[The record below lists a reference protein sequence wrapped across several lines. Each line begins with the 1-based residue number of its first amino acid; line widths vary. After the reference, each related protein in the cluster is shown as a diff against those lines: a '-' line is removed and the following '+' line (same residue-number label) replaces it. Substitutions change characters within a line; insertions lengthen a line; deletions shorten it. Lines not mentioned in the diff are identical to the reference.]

1 MLVNICSSSFAFDW
15 RGIFR
20 LATIRL
26 GILALLIF
34 YLFAPYAVSD
44 VSGHGDSTLIYQ
56 GPAGPYRLSLRILPA
71 PPRVGTVH
79 FTVSGLDSNLR
90 SLESDPRI
98 MIVAINSSGEPVYQS
113 PAIRDPADPAIYE
126 GNIIFRDV
134 GAWSISVTV
143 YTEENGEGS
152 VIVPMQISAPA
163 IEPGREG
170 TIVFA
175 LITLALFGGTAY
187 LWYASRKA
195 LAASRASP

>member
-1 MLVNICSSSFAFDW
+1 M
-15 RGIFR
+15 
-20 LATIRL
+20 ATIRL
-26 GILALLIF
+26 SVLALLVCSF
-34 YLFAPYAVSD
+34 FASFAVSD
-44 VSGHGDSTLIYQ
+44 VSGHGDSKLIFQ
-56 GPAGPYRLSLRILPA
+56 GPVGPYRLSLRILPD

-98 MIVAINSSGEPVYQS
+98 MIVAINPSGEPVYQT
-113 PAIRDPADPAIYE
+113 PAIRDPANPELYE

-143 YTEENGEGS
+143 DTEEKGEGS
-152 VIVPMQISAPA
+152 VIVPMQISSPS
-163 IEPGREG
+163 IEPGPEG

-187 LWYASRKA
+187 LWYSSRKA
-195 LAASRASP
+195 RAASRTDA